1 VIFRV
6 IRGFCSFSLCRKI
19 IPLCN
24 RTDVQL
30 NVPTKPFFREQLTRD
45 KHRNNGQTQT
55 TNLVRSLDL
64 QSVFICLSSR
74 HLQSLLIFDLH
85 LFNSLH
91 PSLFPVTLSEHPVRL
106 VHSILS
112 HAERSRSTSGR
123 SRRITLSPFFYAS
136 TFTSTFSYTYFLLPT
151 YSPTTSTLAS
161 DFFDPS
167 LSETAFTVTVALE
180 AASDV
185 LQTYTATERSS
196 PGLID
201 TRAFSS

>member
-1 VIFRV
+1 MVFRV

-19 IPLCN
+19 IPLCS

-64 QSVFICLSSR
+64 QSVFICFSSR

-136 TFTSTFSYTYFLLPT
+136 TFTSTFSYTCSLLPTSYFLLIPPPPPPLPPISST
-151 YSPTTSTLAS
+151 HRSRKPPSPS
-161 DFFDPS
+161 PS
-167 LSETAFTVTVALE
+167 PSKPLR
-180 AASDV
+180 
-185 LQTYTATERSS
+185 RSS
-196 PGLID
+196 KH
-201 TRAFSS
+201 TRQPNAPRRA